1 MSHSLAQNILPCR
14 HAHEPLHNTPKE
26 CVMEKGEDENETHH
40 AHAFTVHRLHQRRAL
55 LFCVLLTAV
64 MMLVEF
70 VAGWVTGSLMLMSD
84 AIHMLSHATAL
95 SISFLA
101 VVLAQRTT
109 SDELP
114 FGLYR
119 IEILAALLNGVG
131 LAGFSLWI
139 VYEGILRLLHPV
151 AILGPTL
158 TAVAL
163 IGLAVNLAT
172 AVILRKSGVEDLNT
186 KSAFFHMLADTFSSV
201 AIVVGGVIL
210 SVTNWS
216 IIDPLLS
223 LLVAGVVVKWSWGLL
238 RDATLILL
246 ERTPPHLNWH
256 ILQAQLMQKFPEIKN
271 VHDPHVWEITSQLT
285 CLSAHLVL
293 DDVQLSEAHRFQV
306 RITEYL
312 RHQFGIGHVVLQV
325 EC

>member
-1 MSHSLAQNILPCR
+1 MSHSLAQNLLPCW
-14 HAHEPLHNTPKE
+14 HAHEPLLNTPKE
-26 CVMEKGEDENETHH
+26 CVREKGEDENEARHT
-40 AHAFTVHRLHQRRAL
+40 HAFTVHRPHQRRAL

-95 SISFLA
+95 GISFLA

-139 VYEGILRLLHPV
+139 IYESILRILHPV
-151 AILGPTL
+151 TILGPAM

-163 IGLAVNLAT
+163 IGLAVNLVT
-172 AVILRKSGVEDLNT
+172 AVILKRSGLEDLNT

-201 AIVVGGVIL
+201 VIVVGGIIL
-210 SVTNWS
+210 SLTHWT
-216 IIDPLLS
+216 IIDPVLS

-238 RDATLILL
+238 RDSTLILL

-293 DDVQLSEAHRFQV
+293 DDVQLSEAHRLQV
-306 RITEYL
+306 RISEYL
-312 RHQFGIGHVVLQV
+312 RHQFGIGHVVLQL